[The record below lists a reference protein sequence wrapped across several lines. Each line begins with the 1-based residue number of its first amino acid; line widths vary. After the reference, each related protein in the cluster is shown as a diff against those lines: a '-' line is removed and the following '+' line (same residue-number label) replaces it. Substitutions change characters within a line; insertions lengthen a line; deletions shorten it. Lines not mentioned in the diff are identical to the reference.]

1 MATLTAFKLDSADGA
16 ERLATVLQQLQ
27 QQQLI
32 QVHDGAIVSWPEGA
46 KKPKTRQLHNLAGL
60 GALDGA
66 FWGMLFGLLFFIPFL
81 GMAIGAGIGAL
92 TGAFSDVG
100 IDDNFIKQV
109 REKVTP
115 GTSAIFLLT
124 SNAVQD
130 RVAAAIKEQGLNPE
144 LIASNLSSDQET
156 KLREGFATE
165 QAS

>member
-1 MATLTAFKLDSADGA
+1 MATLTAFKFETADGA
-16 ERLATVLQQLQ
+16 ERAVSVLQQLQ
-27 QQQLI
+27 RQQLI

-46 KKPKTRQLHNLAGL
+46 KKPKTRQLHNMAGL

-66 FWGMLFGLLFFIPFL
+66 FWGMLFGLLFFVPFL

-100 IDDNFIKQV
+100 IDDSFIKQV

-115 GTSAIFLLT
+115 GSSAVFLLT

-130 RVAAAIKEQGLNPE
+130 RVVAAIKEQGLQPE
-144 LIASNLSSDQET
+144 LIASNLT
-156 KLREGFATE
+156 TE
-165 QAS
+165 QEAKLHEAFDAE